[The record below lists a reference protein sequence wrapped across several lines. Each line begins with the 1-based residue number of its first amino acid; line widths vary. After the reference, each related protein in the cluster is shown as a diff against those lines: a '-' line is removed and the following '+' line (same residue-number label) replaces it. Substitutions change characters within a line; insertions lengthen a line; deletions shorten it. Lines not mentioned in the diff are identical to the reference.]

1 MLGLTIGRIPWVLA
15 AVSIGWGVTACGS
28 GQSDALKKRIAELED
43 RLSVLENQD
52 DAQEARLSTLETAEA
67 RTRSQAR
74 PASVQATAEE
84 RPLLD
89 VVKLVPSGDARPDR
103 PDAPSADGKTETD
116 LGSASGTDTTRPLIR
131 GTGSRLETHD
141 PAARQG
147 SGSGRP
153 SPAGGKLPV
162 SASARPSQGTA
173 P

>member
-1 MLGLTIGRIPWVLA
+1 MLGSTIGRIPWALA
-15 AVSIGWGVTACGS
+15 AISIGWGVTACS

-43 RLSVLENQD
+43 RVTVLQNQD
-52 DAQEARLSTLETAEA
+52 DVLEARLSTLETEQS
-67 RTRSQAR
+67 RTRSKAR
-74 PASVQATAEE
+74 PASVQPTVEE
-84 RPLLD
+84 RPLLE

-103 PDAPSADGKTETD
+103 PDATSAERKTDTD
-116 LGSASGTDTTRPLIR
+116 LGSASGTDAPRPLLR

-162 SASARPSQGTA
+162 AASARPSQGTA